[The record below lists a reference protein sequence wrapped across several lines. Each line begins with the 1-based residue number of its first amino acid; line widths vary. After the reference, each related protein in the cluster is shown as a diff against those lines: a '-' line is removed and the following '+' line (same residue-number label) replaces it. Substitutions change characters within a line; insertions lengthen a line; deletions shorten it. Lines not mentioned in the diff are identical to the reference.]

1 MLIFKTLPHAF
12 NNAHSSYYKVCSRV
26 HRNFREKKELR
37 KLNVSNIIK
46 LFNSSKYLPIAFQ
59 QGLLPWEKI
68 FLESHIPTLL
78 SSGI

>member
-1 MLIFKTLPHAF
+1 MQSIMLTAVLIRFATECTETLG
-12 NNAHSSYYKVCSRV
+12 
-26 HRNFREKKELR
+26 KKM
-37 KLNVSNIIK
+37 NVSNVIK
-46 LFNSSKYLPIAFQ
+46 SFNSSKYLPIAFQ

>member
-1 MLIFKTLPHAF
+1 MQSITLTVVLII
-12 NNAHSSYYKVCSRV
+12 KVCNRV
-26 HRNFREKKELR
+26 HRNFRKKELH
-37 KLNVSNIIK
+37 KLNVSNVIK
-46 LFNSSKYLPIAFQ
+46 SFNSSKYLPIAFQ

>member
-1 MLIFKTLPHAF
+1 MLTIVLIRFAIECIETLG
-12 NNAHSSYYKVCSRV
+12 
-26 HRNFREKKELR
+26 KKKNLH
-37 KLNVSNIIK
+37 KLNVSNVIK
-46 LFNSSKYLPIAFQ
+46 SLNSSIYLPIAFQ

>member
-1 MLIFKTLPHAF
+1 MLIFKTLPYAV
-12 NNAHSSYYKVCSRV
+12 NNAHSLIIRFAIECI
-26 HRNFREKKELR
+26 ETLGKKM
-37 KLNVSNIIK
+37 NVTNVIK
-46 LFNSSKYLPIAFQ
+46 SFHSSKYLPIAFQ